1 MTITTT
7 HEPATDL
14 GFLLHKN
21 PGRHH
26 SVELSFGRAHVFYTE
41 ASAERCTVAVIVEVD
56 PVDLV
61 RHHRGPTGGESSL
74 GQYVNDRPYAAS
86 SHLCAAINKI
96 FSTAM
101 SGRCK
106 EHPEL
111 VDTAVDFEVW
121 FPTMPVR
128 GDDDL
133 LTRLF
138 APLGYDVVV
147 QPIAL
152 DDEFPEWGRS
162 RYCDVRLSTTT
173 QLKTLL
179 EHLVVLIPVLD
190 DSKHYWVG
198 PDEIDR
204 LLRRGGRWLAIHPES
219 ELITRRYLRHDRVMT
234 SQALERLFGVD
245 DFAEVEGNDDPL
257 EGEFERPLSLNQ
269 QRIDAVTAVI
279 KDSGARRVLDLGCG
293 SAKLIQSLLSET
305 SAEKVVGI
313 DVSYRSLEAGAR
325 RLHVDTMTP
334 RQRDRVE
341 LLHGSLTYRDR
352 RLGGFDAAAII
363 EVIEHIDPFRLTSFE
378 RVVFLHAAPRLVV
391 VTTPNAEY
399 NVRFEG
405 IDSGRLRHHDHRFE
419 WTRSQFE
426 TWAWGVAARYAY
438 DVTFSGVGPNDSSV
452 GSPTQMAVFRK

>member
-26 SVELSFGRAHVFYTE
+26 SIELSFGRAHVFYTE
-41 ASAERCTVAVIVEVD
+41 ASAERCTVAVLVEVD

-61 RHHRGPTGGESSL
+61 RNHRGPRGGESSL

-106 EHPEL
+106 ERPEL
-111 VDTAVDFEVW
+111 VDAVMDFEVW

-138 APLGYDVVV
+138 APLGYDVAV
-147 QPIAL
+147 QPIVL
-152 DDEFPEWGRS
+152 DDEFPEWGTS
-162 RYCDVRLSTTT
+162 RYCDVRLTTT
-173 QLKTLL
+173 MQLKTLL
-179 EHLVVLIPVLD
+179 EQLVVLIPVVD
-190 DSKHYWVG
+190 DTKHYWVG

-204 LLRRGGRWLAIHPES
+204 LLRRGGQWLATHPES

-257 EGEFERPLSLNQ
+257 EGEVERPLSLNQ

-279 KDSGARRVLDLGCG
+279 KESGARRVLDLGCG

-325 RLHVDTMTP
+325 RLHLDTMTP

-352 RLGGFDAAAII
+352 RLVGFDAAAIV
-363 EVIEHIDPFRLTSFE
+363 EVIEHLDPSRLTSFE

-405 IDSGRLRHHDHRFE
+405 IESGHLRHHDHRFE

-426 TWAWGVAARYAY
+426 SWAHGVATRCVY
-438 DVTFSGVGPNDSSV
+438 DVTFSGIGPNDSTV
-452 GSPTQMAVFRK
+452 GSPTQMAVFRR